1 MTARLRRYLMPVLA
15 ALLVSLGSPRPLFAS
30 EGGELPRIVNF
41 AILATVLVL
50 VLRKPLAD
58 FLNAKT
64 TQVRE
69 ELRHARSRETNAE
82 VERRRAEELL
92 ASLDQE
98 VQKARD
104 DARRAAQSEKERIL
118 KNAEHEAARLRA
130 IAKKEI
136 ETEVEAGRRRLFA
149 QATELSVDLAHKK
162 IASAMTDADRDR
174 LVDRSVDILGRRR

>member
-1 MTARLRRYLMPVLA
+1 MRSTFRRSLVPLLA
-15 ALLVSLGSPRPLFAS
+15 ALLVSLGSPSPLFAA

-64 TQVRE
+64 SQIRE
-69 ELRHARSRETNAE
+69 ELHQARSRETNAE
-82 VERRRAEELL
+82 VERKRAEELL

-98 VQKARD
+98 VQRAKD
-104 DARRAAQSEKERIL
+104 DARRSALAERERIL
-118 KNAEHEAARLRA
+118 KTAEGEAARIRA

-136 ETEVEAGRRRLFA
+136 EAEVEAGRRRLFA
-149 QATELSVDLAHKK
+149 RATELSVDLAHKK
-162 IASAMTDADRDR
+162 IASSMTEADQNR
-174 LVDRSVDILGRRR
+174 LIDRSVDILGRRR

>member
-1 MTARLRRYLMPVLA
+1 MSSAYRPSLVPVAA
-15 ALLVSLGSPRPLFAS
+15 ALLLSLGSASPLFAS

-64 TQVRE
+64 TQIRE
-69 ELRHARSRETNAE
+69 QLQEARSKETNAE
-82 VERRRAEELL
+82 VERKRAQELL

-104 DARRAAQSEKERIL
+104 DAGRAAQAEKERIL
-118 KNAEHEAARLRA
+118 KTAVQEAARIRA
-130 IAKKEI
+130 IVKKEI
-136 ETEVEAGRRRLFA
+136 EAEVEAGRRRLFA
-149 QATELSVDLAHKK
+149 RATELSVDLAHKK
-162 IASAMTDADRDR
+162 IASSMTDADRNR
-174 LVDRSVDILGRRR
+174 LIDRSVDILGRRR